1 MLVHLFELMQYN
13 THGITEATDR
23 LESKSAQPEFS
34 NKMRTVGDGL
44 FPTVC
49 LLNHSCDSNVYKY
62 FSGNSVVVLA
72 AKNIEMGDEVT
83 EGYFPH
89 VQVCPRD
96 ERRVWLAEHYMFLCK
111 CPACEV
117 DLPSL
122 ADISQ
127 QYVK

>member
-1 MLVHLFELMQYN
+1 
-13 THGITEATDR
+13 
-23 LESKSAQPEFS
+23 
-34 NKMRTVGDGL
+34 MRTVGDGL
-44 FPTVC
+44 YPTVC

-62 FSGNSVVVLA
+62 FSGDSIIVLA

-83 EGYFPH
+83 DGYFPH

-96 ERRVWLAEHYMFLCK
+96 ERRVWLAEHYMFLCQ

-122 ADISQ
+122 ADISKH
-127 QYVK
+127 YVK

>member
-1 MLVHLFELMQYN
+1 MSIAAALRQEKYFSCSSLL
-13 THGITEATDR
+13 
-23 LESKSAQPEFS
+23 SKSPHPDFINET
-34 NKMRTVGDGL
+34 RTVGDGL
-44 FPTVC
+44 YPTAC

-62 FSGNSVVVLA
+62 FSGSTIVVLA

-96 ERRVWLAEHYMFLCK
+96 ERRGWLAEHYLFLCQ
-111 CPACEV
+111 CPACQV

-122 ADISQ
+122 EEISPH
-127 QYVK
+127 YVK